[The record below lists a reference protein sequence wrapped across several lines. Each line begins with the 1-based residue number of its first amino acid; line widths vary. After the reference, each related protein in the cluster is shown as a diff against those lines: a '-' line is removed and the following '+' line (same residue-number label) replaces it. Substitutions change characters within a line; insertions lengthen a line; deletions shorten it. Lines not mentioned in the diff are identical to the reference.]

1 MWRAVARHSSPFA
14 LAPDA
19 VRVCAWTPN
28 AVAHTLLVVV
38 VVVSLGLDRTTTE
51 TLRRVHLQLQFQTA
65 NLRSVSKRGI
75 THFRADVS
83 VEVLLDECA
92 VVVLEVVGGLAR
104 GGRGA
109 VGVGVE
115 VVSVVVELLRVS

>member
-1 MWRAVARHSSPFA
+1 M
-14 LAPDA
+14 
-19 VRVCAWTPN
+19 
-28 AVAHTLLVVV
+28 VV

-65 NLRSVSKRGI
+65 NLRSASKRGI

-92 VVVLEVVGGLAR
+92 VVVVEVVGGLAR

-109 VGVGVE
+109 VGVGVD
-115 VVSVVVELLRVS
+115 VVSVEVEPLRVSWVFER